1 MPELPEVE
9 NMKIGLQPCV
19 ELTISTVY
27 SSGKKLRK
35 IASNV
40 NELPLESI
48 ENSKIISIERLAKYL
63 LIKTNNDYCCVCHAG
78 MSGKFLLEN
87 PNMQNHLQN
96 LEKNRLIQHDHVKLQ
111 FTCGTVLIYN
121 DTRRFGMFAVYH
133 NSDIAKISW
142 LNKIAIDA
150 LHNNFNVNYFQE
162 HSKHR
167 NGAIKQVLL
176 DQSFVAGLGNIYVC
190 EALFLSNISP
200 LKPTNTLTVD
210 EITRLISN
218 IKDILHLAIM
228 KGGSTLKDYSKSD
241 GSAGG
246 FQDYFKVYGQENKPC
261 CVCSAKILRIVQN
274 GRSTFYCK
282 ECQKA

>member
-19 ELTISTVY
+19 ELTISKVY
-27 SSGKKLRK
+27 RSGKKLRK

-40 NELPLESI
+40 NEVSLENI

-63 LIKTNNDYCCVCHAG
+63 LIKTNNGYCCVCHAG

-87 PNMQNHLQN
+87 PTLQN
-96 LEKNRLIQHDHVKLQ
+96 NIQILEKKRLSQHDHVKLHFQ
-111 FTCGTVLIYN
+111 NGTNLIYN
-121 DTRRFGMFAVYH
+121 DPRRFGMFVIYH
-133 NSDIAKISW
+133 NADIPQIFC

-150 LHNNFNVNYFQE
+150 LNNNFNVDYFQE

-167 NGAIKQVLL
+167 SGAIKQVLL

-200 LKPTNTLTVD
+200 LKPTNTLTQQ
-210 EITRLISN
+210 EIIKLITMLS
-218 IKDILHLAIM
+218 
-228 KGGSTLKDYSKSD
+228 
-241 GSAGG
+241 
-246 FQDYFKVYGQENKPC
+246 
-261 CVCSAKILRIVQN
+261 
-274 GRSTFYCK
+274 
-282 ECQKA
+282 